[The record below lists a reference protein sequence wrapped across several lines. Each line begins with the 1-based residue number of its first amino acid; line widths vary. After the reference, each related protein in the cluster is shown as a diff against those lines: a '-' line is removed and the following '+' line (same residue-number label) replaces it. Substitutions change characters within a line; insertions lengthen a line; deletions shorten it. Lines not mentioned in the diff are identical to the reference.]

1 MKSNLLKLRAKDA
14 EDVQVISAVLQD
26 AIAPVCDMMFNPEDK
41 NFVMV
46 VHRLR
51 REAKDAPLERICCAI
66 NLRGI
71 EGVKTHGID
80 LVHQERM
87 LDLLA
92 IMEDGKSMNF
102 IFAGGAQIK
111 AELSAVAVATGATVP
126 GAEQSRQNSWSM
138 FVEDFGE
145 AWPAS
150 CSPCHD
156 AATG

>member
-1 MKSNLLKLRAKDA
+1 MTTQPLKLKAEDA

-26 AIAPVCDMMFNPEDK
+26 AIAPVCDMLYNPADK
-41 NFVMV
+41 NFIMV

-51 REAKDAPLERICCAI
+51 RETEDAPLERICCAV
-66 NLRGI
+66 NLRGV
-71 EGVKTHGID
+71 ESVKTHGID
-80 LVHQERM
+80 LNKQERM

-92 IMEDGKSMNF
+92 VMPEKQTVDF
-102 IFAGGAQIK
+102 IFAGDAEIRVQLGA
-111 AELSAVAVATGATVP
+111 
-126 GAEQSRQNSWSM
+126 WSM
-138 FVEDFGE
+138 IVEDFGE